1 MSDKSLQNWVVIQGK
16 HDESYTKV
24 TSEVRFGKMPEI
36 EEKQPEKQL
45 RCSVELGLSVD
56 E

>member
-1 MSDKSLQNWVVIQGK
+1 VVIP
-16 HDESYTKV
+16 DESYTNV
-24 TSEVRFGKMPEI
+24 NTELDLVRCLKI
-36 EEKQPEKQL
+36 EEKQPEKHL